1 MTLPYDRSVR
11 RLLPEPAIELSA
23 TACVDADPRPD
34 PGDRPWL
41 AINMVTSID
50 GAIAVEG
57 RSGGLGT
64 AGDRE
69 MFHALRAMPDAIVAG
84 AGTVRDE
91 DYGPVVLSDDERAR
105 RLAAGRAELPRLV
118 VVTGR
123 LDLDPRARLFS
134 DPRQRPLVLTARSA
148 PAERRAAVG
157 EVAEIIDCG
166 DERVDVTVAMR
177 ELRSRGIAI
186 ALCEGGPTLNA
197 QLAAANLIDEW
208 CATTSPLLVAGTAD
222 RAARGPARV
231 GVTRLALARVCVDD
245 DGAILTRHARPGS
258 F

>member
-11 RLLPEPAIELSA
+11 RLLPEPTTELRAS
-23 TACVDADPRPD
+23 ACVESDPRPD

-50 GAIAVEG
+50 GAITVEG

-64 AGDRE
+64 QGDRE

-91 DYGPVVLSDDERAR
+91 DYGPVVLSDDDRAR
-105 RLAAGRAELPRLV
+105 RVAAGRAPVPRLV

-123 LDLDPRARLFS
+123 LGLDPGARLFS
-134 DPRQRPLVLTARSA
+134 DPDQRPLLVTARSA
-148 PAERRAAVG
+148 SDDARSRLEAV
-157 EVAEIIDCG
+157 ADIIDCG
-166 DERVDVTVAMR
+166 DDHIDVAIAMR
-177 ELRSRGIAI
+177 ALRSMGIVV

-197 QLAAANLIDEW
+197 QLAAADLIDEW
-208 CATTSPLLVAGTAD
+208 CATTSPLLVGGDAG
-222 RAARGPARV
+222 RAAHGAARV
-231 GVTRLALARVCVDD
+231 GATRLALARVCVDD
-245 DGAILTRHARPGS
+245 DGAILTRHARPGT